1 MINYIVIL
9 NHISNSFRG
18 KLKSNI
24 FVRLFI
30 LEFYID
36 KVIVVS
42 LAAFWRESQMVVS
55 WQENMDGVVY
65 KFPRFWLHSDCEFSI
80 VWLRWRLWGHR
91 RE

>member
-42 LAAFWRESQMVVS
+42 LVAFWRES
-55 WQENMDGVVY
+55 
-65 KFPRFWLHSDCEFSI
+65 
-80 VWLRWRLWGHR
+80 
-91 RE
+91 